1 MEEAAWLGR
10 RRRMSLGG
18 YWAAPWAGA
27 GGVWATARVEVEVEV
42 EVEDAAAVTTMVGGE
57 GVAMEG
63 EAVAMLMAV
72 ASRAARSDRAA
83 ARKNCS
89 CAALGNCLMGCL
101 VGSLAAAAIPLGT
114 EGMVGMAGTEVATLH
129 HRTTILHRGDVP
141 LPIGQGKDGTRA
153 KGARE

>member
-1 MEEAAWLGR
+1 
-10 RRRMSLGG
+10 MSLGG

-27 GGVWATARVEVEVEV
+27 GGEWAATARVEVEG

-101 VGSLAAAAIPLGT
+101 VGSLAAAAIPLGMVGMV
-114 EGMVGMAGTEVATLH
+114 GMVGMAGTEVATLH

>member
-1 MEEAAWLGR
+1 
-10 RRRMSLGG
+10 MSLGG

-27 GGVWATARVEVEVEV
+27 GGVWAATARVEVEV

-114 EGMVGMAGTEVATLH
+114 EGMEGMAGTEVATLH
-129 HRTTILHRGDVP
+129 HRTTVFRRGDVP

>member
-1 MEEAAWLGR
+1 M
-10 RRRMSLGG
+10 
-18 YWAAPWAGA
+18 WA
-27 GGVWATARVEVEVEV
+27 ATARVEV
-42 EVEDAAAVTTMVGGE
+42 EVEDAAAVTTMVGE
-57 GVAMEG
+57 GVEMEG
-63 EAVAMLMAV
+63 EAVAMLMAK

-114 EGMVGMAGTEVATLH
+114 EGTEGTEGMEGTVGTEAATLH
-129 HRTTILHRGDVP
+129 HRTTILHRGDAP

>member
-1 MEEAAWLGR
+1 V
-10 RRRMSLGG
+10 
-18 YWAAPWAGA
+18 WA
-27 GGVWATARVEVEVEV
+27 ATARVEV
-42 EVEDAAAVTTMVGGE
+42 EVEDAAAVTTMVGE
-57 GVAMEG
+57 GVEMEG
-63 EAVAMLMAV
+63 EAVAMLMAK

-101 VGSLAAAAIPLGT
+101 VGSLAAAATPLGT
-114 EGMVGMAGTEVATLH
+114 EGTEGMEGMEGREDTVGTEGMEGTVGTEAATLH
-129 HRTTILHRGDVP
+129 HRTTILHRGDAP

>member
-1 MEEAAWLGR
+1 
-10 RRRMSLGG
+10 MSSGG
-18 YWAAPWAGA
+18 CWAAPWAGA
-27 GGVWATARVEVEVEV
+27 GGVWAATARVEV
-42 EVEDAAAVTTMVGGE
+42 EVEDAAAVTTMVGE
-57 GVAMEG
+57 GVEMEG
-63 EAVAMLMAV
+63 EAVAMLMAK

-114 EGMVGMAGTEVATLH
+114 EGTEGMEGTVGTEAATLH
-129 HRTTILHRGDVP
+129 HRTTLTTILHRGDVP
-141 LPIGQGKDGTRA
+141 LPTGQGKDGTRA